1 MSSVTYYK
9 FLLIVLCFPVFDDQ
23 KLASI
28 LKKSQNPNLYDG
40 HANKGVAQIAD
51 TYAFEVWTSF

>member
-1 MSSVTYYK
+1 MSSVTHYK
-9 FLLIVLCFPVFDDQ
+9 VLLIVFLFFVDQ

-40 HANKGVAQIAD
+40 HANKGVAQNG
-51 TYAFEVWTSF
+51 